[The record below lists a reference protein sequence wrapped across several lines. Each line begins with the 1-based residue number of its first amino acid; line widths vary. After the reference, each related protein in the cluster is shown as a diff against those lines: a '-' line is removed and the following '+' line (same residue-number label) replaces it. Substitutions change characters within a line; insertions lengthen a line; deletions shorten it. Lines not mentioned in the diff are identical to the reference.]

1 MSDLGAEER
10 SGVSEGLRICGNI
23 EQEGRLINLYRETE
37 KLNFF
42 PHSSRWQRIYL
53 YMFETFLTI
62 IVSAILRL
70 LLLLLLDG

>member
-1 MSDLGAEER
+1 MRAEESR
-10 SGVSEGLRICGNI
+10 GVDGVSEGLRICGNI

-42 PHSSRWQRIYL
+42 PHSFRRWQRIYL

-70 LLLLLLDG
+70 LLLLDG